1 MMTSRRGH
9 SARLGLWVALIVI
22 LGSVAPRL
30 SAAPY
35 AAMVMDARTGEVF
48 TSENAD
54 TPLHPASLTKMMTLY
69 VAFQALARGEI
80 TLDTEVRIS
89 ANAASE
95 PPSRLGLREGQTIRL
110 RHLLRAAAVKSAN
123 DAATAIGEALAG
135 SEAAYA
141 ERMNATAAA
150 MGMRNSHFVNMHGL
164 TAQGHYSTAH
174 DMTILGRHLI
184 YDFPQYYNL
193 FSRRTADAG
202 VAEVA
207 NTNHRFLDSYPGAD
221 GIKTGFTNAA
231 GYNLVASAE
240 RGSVRIIATVF
251 GGTSTANRNARVAQ
265 LLDLGFSEARANVA
279 FRSPGDVPYIQ
290 TASAGPAPEPA
301 NDNTAPQEAGGAG
314 RTIRVSGQVQEA
326 PRPPS
331 RPAAAS
337 AAPAVAGTG
346 DPPADDAVVA
356 AVVDAV
362 SAEIIEDVIAEALQ
376 ASAGPVQPGEAAPAA
391 VPPEPGITFV
401 SAPDAQPETLRA
413 LADAPAPSGSGE
425 QAGAVSPPPRPAE
438 IIMTAAAIAPGDS
451 ENPAATEMVTR
462 VSTSGGRH
470 WAINLGSL
478 ESHAAAERLLLQ
490 AAIAEAGTLD
500 GALRRIQQRAGGFE
514 ATFVGMTRDQA
525 DLACRRF
532 QARGITCFMMGE
544 EG

>member
-1 MMTSRRGH
+1 MMTSRLGH

-22 LGSVAPRL
+22 LGSAAPRL

-48 TSENAD
+48 ASENAD

-95 PPSRLGLREGQTIRL
+95 PPSRLGLHEGQTIRL

-135 SEAAYA
+135 SEAAFA

-150 MGMRNSHFVNMHGL
+150 MGMNNSHFVNMHGL
-164 TAQGHYSTAH
+164 TVQGHYSTAH

-193 FSRRTADAG
+193 FSRRVADAG

-251 GGTSTANRNARVAQ
+251 G
-265 LLDLGFSEARANVA
+265 
-279 FRSPGDVPYIQ
+279 
-290 TASAGPAPEPA
+290 
-301 NDNTAPQEAGGAG
+301 
-314 RTIRVSGQVQEA
+314 A
-326 PRPPS
+326 PRPRTAMPAWPNCSTSASPRHAPMSPS
-331 RPAAAS
+331 ARQARCPMS
-337 AAPAVAGTG
+337 RRQAPALRPRLPTTMPRRRRGPV
-346 DPPADDAVVA
+346 PPA
-356 AVVDAV
+356 
-362 SAEIIEDVIAEALQ
+362 
-376 ASAGPVQPGEAAPAA
+376 
-391 VPPEPGITFV
+391 
-401 SAPDAQPETLRA
+401 R
-413 LADAPAPSGSGE
+413 SG
-425 QAGAVSPPPRPAE
+425 
-438 IIMTAAAIAPGDS
+438 
-451 ENPAATEMVTR
+451 
-462 VSTSGGRH
+462 
-470 WAINLGSL
+470 
-478 ESHAAAERLLLQ
+478 
-490 AAIAEAGTLD
+490 
-500 GALRRIQQRAGGFE
+500 
-514 ATFVGMTRDQA
+514 
-525 DLACRRF
+525 
-532 QARGITCFMMGE
+532 
-544 EG
+544 